1 MTKIAH
7 LDPNSIRT
15 AMEPRRLQI
24 LEFVWDREL
33 SVNEIASRLPV
44 SVAAVSQH
52 LAKLRAAGLVSAR
65 ADGRKRFYRATKA
78 DMGAL
83 AVVLESF
90 WTDRLGALKRLAES
104 VEGESTHSTDPER
117 TILRRTAHGGRTR

>member
-1 MTKIAH
+1 MTKIA
-7 LDPNSIRT
+7 PVSAESIRT
-15 AMEPRRLQI
+15 AVEPRRLQI
-24 LEFVWDREL
+24 LEFIWDREL

-52 LAKLRAAGLVSAR
+52 LAKLRAAGLVSVR
-65 ADGRKRFYRATKA
+65 AEGRQRFYRATKA

-90 WTDRLGALKRLAES
+90 WVDRLVALRRLAES
-104 VEGESTHSTDPER
+104 VERES
-117 TILRRTAHGGRTR
+117 GRWTSS

>member
-1 MTKIAH
+1 MTKTAPANA
-7 LDPNSIRT
+7 DSIRT

-24 LEFVWDREL
+24 LEFIWDREL

-52 LAKLRAAGLVSAR
+52 LSKLRAAGLVSVR
-65 ADGRKRFYRATKA
+65 AQGRKRFYCATKA

-90 WTDRLGALKRLAES
+90 WTDRLGVLKRLAES
-104 VEGESTHSTDPER
+104 VERESERRDPCSSELQSTR
-117 TILRRTAHGGRTR
+117 T

>member
-1 MTKIAH
+1 MTTISPASA
-7 LDPNSIRT
+7 DSIRT
-15 AMEPRRLQI
+15 AIEPRRLQI

-52 LAKLRAAGLVSAR
+52 LAKLRAAGLVSVR
-65 ADGRKRFYRATKA
+65 AEGQKRFYRATKA

-90 WTDRLGALKRLAES
+90 WTDRLLALKRLSES
-104 VEGESTHSTDPER
+104 VEGRAGLQVSER
-117 TILRRTAHGGRTR
+117 EASQQKGRGR

>member
-1 MTKIAH
+1 MTTISPASA
-7 LDPNSIRT
+7 DSIRT
-15 AMEPRRLQI
+15 AVEPRRLQI

-52 LAKLRAAGLVSAR
+52 LAKLRAAGLVTVR
-65 ADGRKRFYRATKA
+65 AEGRKRFYRATKA

-90 WTDRLGALKRLAES
+90 WTDRLLALKRLSES
-104 VEGESTHSTDPER
+104 VERESGRQASER
-117 TILRRTAHGGRTR
+117 EAPQQKGRGR

>member
-1 MTKIAH
+1 M
-7 LDPNSIRT
+7 RT

-24 LEFVWDREL
+24 LEFIWDHEL
-33 SVNEIASRLPV
+33 SVNAIASRLPV

-52 LAKLRAAGLVSAR
+52 LSKLREAGLASVR
-65 ADGRKRFYRATKA
+65 AEGRQRFYRATKA

-90 WTDRLGALKRLAES
+90 WVDRRNILKSLAES
-104 VEGESTHSTDPER
+104 AER
-117 TILRRTAHGGRTR
+117 GRPSPHPMTQMLLNQKDDDV

>member
-1 MTKIAH
+1 MTEIA
-7 LDPNSIRT
+7 PMSAESIRT

-24 LEFVWDREL
+24 LEFIWDHER
-33 SVNEIASRLPV
+33 SVNDIASRLPV

-52 LAKLRAAGLVSAR
+52 LSKLRMAGLVSVR
-65 ADGRKRFYRATKA
+65 AEGRKRFYRATKA

-90 WTDRLGALKRLAES
+90 WTDRLLALKRLAES
-104 VEGESTHSTDPER
+104 LGAASTSSPEQRVPQQEGR
-117 TILRRTAHGGRTR
+117 AR

>member
-1 MTKIAH
+1 MTKTASASAE
-7 LDPNSIRT
+7 SIRT

-24 LEFVWDREL
+24 LELIWDREQ

-52 LAKLRAAGLVSAR
+52 LAKLRAAGLVSVR
-65 ADGRKRFYRATKA
+65 AEGRQRFYRATKA

-90 WTDRLGALKRLAES
+90 WKDRLHALQQLAES
-104 VEGESTHSTDPER
+104 IEPDQGLPDPER
-117 TILRRTAHGGRTR
+117 CSP